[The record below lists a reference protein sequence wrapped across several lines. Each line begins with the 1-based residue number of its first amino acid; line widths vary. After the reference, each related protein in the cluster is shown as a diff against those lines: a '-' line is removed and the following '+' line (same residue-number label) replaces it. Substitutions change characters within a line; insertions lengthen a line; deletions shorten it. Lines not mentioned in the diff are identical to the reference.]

1 MYKIR
6 IMKKDRHNLSKSKL
20 VADIP
25 AACSDELAAVEFFE
39 KQRWGNTPACVK
51 CGSVEVYKMAD
62 SKTGERNSRYLWRC
76 RDCKEQ
82 YTVRIGTVYEE
93 SRIPLKHWTYAFWRA
108 CSSKKG
114 VSALEIQR
122 NCQISYK
129 SALFLMNRIRFA
141 MAPDLPTA
149 APLTGTVEADE
160 TYVGGKPR
168 NKWIDNR
175 REPSNKTIVFAAVER
190 GGEIRRRIIPNVTA
204 ETLKS
209 ELKRVVDPRAR
220 IMTDELVSYKG
231 IGDSFEGGHHRVR
244 HRIGQ
249 YAKGDVTT
257 NTVESSHAL
266 VKRGIVGI
274 YHNVSREY
282 LHRYL
287 WQYDFLWNNRKL
299 NDGERT
305 IAAVKSAEGK
315 RLTYKGSPNHA

>member
-1 MYKIR
+1 
-6 IMKKDRHNLSKSKL
+6 MKKDRHNLSKSKL
-20 VADIP
+20 IADIP
-25 AACSDELAAVEFFE
+25 EACADELAAVEFFE
-39 KQRWGNTPACVK
+39 KQRWGNAPACVK
-51 CGSVEVYKMAD
+51 CGSVEVYKMTDA
-62 SKTGERNSRYLWRC
+62 KTGERNSRYLWRC

-93 SRIPLKHWTYAFWRA
+93 SRIPLKHWAYAFWRA

-122 NCQISYK
+122 TCQISYK

-141 MAPDLPTA
+141 MAPDYPPFP
-149 APLTGTVEADE
+149 PLNGTVEVDE
-160 TYVGGKPR
+160 TFVGGKPR
-168 NKWIDNR
+168 YRSIDNR
-175 REPSNKTIVFAAVER
+175 RGHTAKTIVFAAVER
-190 GGEIRRRIIPNVTA
+190 GGNITRKIIPNVTGK
-204 ETLKS
+204 TLKK
-209 ELKRVVDPRAR
+209 EIQKVVDPRAT
-220 IMTDELVSYKG
+220 IMTDDYIAYKG
-231 IGDSFEGGHHRVR
+231 LALPFEGGHHRIR
-244 HRIGQ
+244 HSLRQ
-249 YAKGDVTT
+249 YVKGNVHT

-305 IAAVKSAEGK
+305 IAAIKQAENR
-315 RLTYKGSPNHA
+315 RLTYKGSPYHA

>member
-6 IMKKDRHNLSKSKL
+6 IMKKDRHNISKSKL
-20 VADIP
+20 VAEIP
-25 AACSDELAAVEFFE
+25 AACSDELTAVEFFE
-39 KQRWGNTPACVK
+39 KQRWGDTPCCVK

-62 SKTGERNSRYLWRC
+62 AKTGERNKRFLWRC

-93 SRIPLKHWTYAFWRA
+93 SRIELRHWAYAFWRA

-141 MAPDLPTA
+141 MAPDLPTVP
-149 APLTGTVEADE
+149 PLMGTVECDE
-160 TYVGGKPR
+160 TFVGGKPR
-168 NKWIDNR
+168 NRFIDNR
-175 REPSNKTIVFAAVER
+175 GSKEKKSIVFAAVER
-190 GGEIRRRIIPNVTA
+190 GGQIRRRIIPNVTGA
-204 ETLKS
+204 TLR
-209 ELKRVVDPRAR
+209 EEIQRVVDPRSR
-220 IMTDELVSYKG
+220 LMTDEYKAYRG
-231 IGDSFEGGHHRVR
+231 IGAEFAGGHFRIR
-244 HRIGQ
+244 HKIGQ

-266 VKRGIVGI
+266 VKRGIMGI

-305 IAAVKSAEGK
+305 VAAVKSAEGK
-315 RLTYKGSPNHA
+315 RLTYKGSPHHA